1 LNTENIIQDEN
12 ELIQA
17 RKQKLAELREKGADP
32 FKVESFD
39 RWLRVNNESVPFPG
53 SPGVVLE
60 FETLESDIQ
69 AQEADQ
75 TPDIQVAIAGRVV
88 AMRYMGKAAF
98 FHIEDEHGR
107 IQVYFK
113 KDKIGDDAYS
123 IVGLADLGDF
133 IGVSGSVFRT
143 RTGEVSIAAES
154 VQILS
159 KALRPAPLGK
169 QRGDEKFSALEDP
182 EQRRRQR
189 YLDLIVNREVRT
201 DFKVRADLI
210 AAIRRFLNDRAF
222 MEVETPTLQ
231 PIPGGA
237 AAKPFVTHHNAL
249 DVDLYLR
256 IAPEL
261 YLKRLIV
268 GGFERVF
275 EICKNFRNEGISFRH
290 NPEFT
295 MLEVYQAYVDY
306 NGIMELTEQ
315 LISYAAEQSLGTMKI
330 TYQGNEIDLTPPWR
344 RLNLF
349 EAIREYT
356 GAEFEDTQDEAV
368 ARERAKKVGMDV
380 DGVVGYGKIV
390 DEVMKTM
397 VVPKLIQPTFL
408 IEYPVELSPLAKR
421 DPNNPRLTHRFQPF
435 FGGLEVGNAFSELN
449 DPIDQRER
457 FEAQMAQKAKG
468 DDEAHPFDEDF
479 VRALEYGMPPTG
491 GLGIGVDRLAMAFTD
506 KPSIRD
512 VILFP
517 QMKPEGK

>member
-1 LNTENIIQDEN
+1 MDSDNIILDEN
-12 ELIQA
+12 DLIQA
-17 RKQKLAELREKGADP
+17 RRQKLAELRARGIDP
-32 FKVESFD
+32 FKVEVFE
-39 RWLRVNNESVPFPG
+39 RRLRVAGEERAFPG
-53 SPGVVLE
+53 AAGVIEE
-60 FETLESDIQ
+60 FEKLESEPS
-69 AQEADQ
+69 AQESDQ
-75 TPDIQVAIAGRVV
+75 ASGVHTAVAGRVV
-88 AMRYMGKAAF
+88 AMREMGKAAF
-98 FHIEDEHGR
+98 AHIEDESGR
-107 IQVYFK
+107 IQVYLRI
-113 KDKIGDDAYS
+113 DKLGEEVYS
-123 IVGLADLGDF
+123 LVRLLDLGDF
-133 IGVSGSVFRT
+133 VGVAGDVFRT
-143 RTGEVSIAAES
+143 RTGEVTVAAQTL
-154 VQILS
+154 QILS
-159 KALRPAPLGK
+159 KSLRPAPLGK
-169 QRGDEKFSALEDP
+169 QKGEEKYSALEDP

-189 YLDLIVNREVRT
+189 YLDLMVNREVRS
-201 DFKVRADLI
+201 DFRVRADLI
-210 AAIRRFLNDRAF
+210 AAIRRLLNDRGF

-237 AAKPFVTHHNAL
+237 AAKPFITHHNAL

-295 MLEVYQAYVDY
+295 MLEVYQAYADY
-306 NGIMELTEQ
+306 NGIMELAEQ
-315 LISYAAEQSLGTMKI
+315 LVAYAAEQSLGTTKI

-349 EAIREYT
+349 EAIREYA
-356 GAEFEDTQDEAV
+356 GVDFADTNDEAV
-368 ARERAKKVGMDV
+368 ARERAKKAGVDM

-390 DEVMKTM
+390 DEVLKTLIM
-397 VVPKLIQPTFL
+397 PKLIQPTFL

-421 DPNNPRLTHRFQPF
+421 DPDNPRLTHRFQPF
-435 FGGLEVGNAFSELN
+435 LGGLEVGNAFSELN

-468 DDEAHPFDEDF
+468 DEEAHPFDEDF

-491 GLGIGVDRLAMAFTD
+491 GLGLGIDRLVMAFTD

>member
-1 LNTENIIQDEN
+1 MSPDTLFENEN
-12 ELIQA
+12 ELVQA
-17 RKQKLAELREKGADP
+17 RLQKLAELRERGVDP
-32 FKVESFD
+32 FKVEVFD
-39 RWLRVNNESVPFPG
+39 RWLRVNGETRPYPG
-53 SPGVVLE
+53 SPDVIAEYDRLE
-60 FETLESDIQ
+60 AELKEKESED
-69 AQEADQ
+69 A
-75 TPDIQVAIAGRVV
+75 PDVAASIAGRVV
-88 AMRYMGKAAF
+88 AMREMGKAAF
-98 FHIEDEHGR
+98 VHIEDEAGR
-107 IQVYFK
+107 IQAYLRI
-113 KDKIGDDAYS
+113 DKLGEEQY
-123 IVGLADLGDF
+123 GLVKLTDLGDF
-133 IGVSGSVFRT
+133 IGITGKVFRT
-143 RTGEVSIAAES
+143 RTGEVTVAADSI
-154 VQILS
+154 QILS

-169 QRGDEKFSALEDP
+169 QKDGEQYSGLQDL

-189 YLDLIVNREVRT
+189 YLDLMVNREVRR
-201 DFKVRADLI
+201 DFTIRADMI
-210 AAIRRFLNDRAF
+210 AAVRKYLNENGF

-237 AAKPFVTHHNAL
+237 TAKPFITHHNTL

-295 MLEVYQAYVDY
+295 MLEVYQAYADY
-306 NGIMELTEQ
+306 NGIMAL
-315 LISYAAEQSLGTMKI
+315 AEQIISNAAQQALGTMKI

-349 EAIREYT
+349 EAIREFA
-356 GAEFEDTQDEAV
+356 GVDFEQTNDEEQ
-368 ARERAKKVGMDV
+368 ARKLAKQAHVDV
-380 DGVVGYGKIV
+380 EGVVGYGKIV
-390 DEVMKTM
+390 DEVMKTI

-435 FGGLEVGNAFSELN
+435 IGGLEIGNAFSELN

-468 DDEAHPFDEDF
+468 DDEAHPFDGDF
-479 VRALEYGMPPTG
+479 VTALEYGMPPTG
-491 GLGIGVDRLAMAFTD
+491 GLGIGIDRIAMLFTD

-517 QMKPEGK
+517 QMRAEGK

>member
-1 LNTENIIQDEN
+1 
-12 ELIQA
+12 
-17 RKQKLAELREKGADP
+17 
-32 FKVESFD
+32 
-39 RWLRVNNESVPFPG
+39 
-53 SPGVVLE
+53 
-60 FETLESDIQ
+60 
-69 AQEADQ
+69 
-75 TPDIQVAIAGRVV
+75 
-88 AMRYMGKAAF
+88 
-98 FHIEDEHGR
+98 
-107 IQVYFK
+107 
-113 KDKIGDDAYS
+113 
-123 IVGLADLGDF
+123 
-133 IGVSGSVFRT
+133 
-143 RTGEVSIAAES
+143 
-154 VQILS
+154 
-159 KALRPAPLGK
+159 
-169 QRGDEKFSALEDP
+169 
-182 EQRRRQR
+182 
-189 YLDLIVNREVRT
+189 
-201 DFKVRADLI
+201 
-210 AAIRRFLNDRAF
+210 
-222 MEVETPTLQ
+222 PTLR

-237 AAKPFVTHHNAL
+237 TARPFVTHHNAL

-268 GGFERVF
+268 GGFERVY

-306 NGIMELTEQ
+306 YAIMELAEN
-315 LISYAAEQSLGTMKI
+315 LIAYAAEQSLGTMKI

-349 EAIREYT
+349 EAIREYA
-356 GAEFEDTQDEAV
+356 GVDFEQTNDEEE
-368 ARERAKKVGMDV
+368 ARKLAKQAHVDV

-390 DEVMKTM
+390 DEVMKTI

-449 DPIDQRER
+449 DPIDQKER
-457 FEAQMAQKAKG
+457 FESQMAQKAKG
-468 DDEAHPFDEDF
+468 DEEAHPYDEDF
-479 VRALEYGMPPTG
+479 VLALEYGMPPTG
-491 GLGIGVDRLAMAFTD
+491 GLGIGIDRIAMAFTD